1 MTKQKKWK
9 LFFLKGTLYLYFIR
23 QNSGME
29 KSIIFHFA
37 MLEQLENKFVFMLGV
52 RYSKLFSLATGITW
66 YDNGLSASFRC
77 CATHS
82 QNNLINGNIGES
94 SVLQFLMSMW
104 VWSNWTKLVIWNH
117 CCALLHFSIL
127 LAVKRLKN

>member
-1 MTKQKKWK
+1 
-9 LFFLKGTLYLYFIR
+9 
-23 QNSGME
+23 ME

-66 YDNGLSASFRC
+66 YDNGLSVSFRC

-82 QNNLINGNIGES
+82 QNNLINGNI
-94 SVLQFLMSMW
+94 
-104 VWSNWTKLVIWNH
+104 
-117 CCALLHFSIL
+117 
-127 LAVKRLKN
+127 AVFDVNVSLEQLN